1 MSNAR
6 GSSGWVCTAVVAA
19 AAVDG
24 AMHDIMHPLL
34 VKKKTPLLVLC
45 DIICADQ
52 DILHHVRP
60 CKIIEWHVIYL

>member
-19 AAVDG
+19 VVDG

-34 VKKKTPLLVLC
+34 GKKKIPLLVLC

-60 CKIIEWHVIYL
+60 CNIIECHLIYL